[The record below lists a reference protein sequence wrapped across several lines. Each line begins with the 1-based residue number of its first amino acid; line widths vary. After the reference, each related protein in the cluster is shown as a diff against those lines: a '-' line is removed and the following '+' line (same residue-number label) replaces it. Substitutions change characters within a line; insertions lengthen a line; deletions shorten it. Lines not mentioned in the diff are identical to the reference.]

1 MKPASQILVVGATG
15 SQGGAVAQA
24 LLSSG
29 VTVRALVRDL
39 QSDKAV
45 ALAAAGAS
53 LIPGD
58 LRDASSL
65 EAALTDVG
73 GVFSVQLAPSS
84 DPDSERREGRA
95 LTEAARKAGAIHFVH
110 ASVSGVAMHRADPRW
125 LGSRWNRNYWDSKA
139 DVEDMVREAGFR
151 AYTILRPALLMENF
165 IAPKAAWMFPD
176 LARGRIRTAV
186 RPATSIPFVGVTDV
200 AAAVAAAFA
209 DQTRFGGAEIE
220 LAGDVLRLP
229 EAADVLSVATGARIV
244 VETVSPGEAV
254 ALGQQL
260 GWVETQEWFNE
271 SGYPA
276 RPSDMAAYGL
286 RPTPLA
292 DWALVNRKHLK

>member
-29 VTVRALVRDL
+29 VSVRALVRDL
-39 QSDKAV
+39 QSDKAI

-84 DPDSERREGRA
+84 DRESERREGRA
-95 LTEAARKAGAIHFVH
+95 LIEAARKAGAIHFVH

-139 DVEDMVREAGFR
+139 DVEDMVREAGFQ

-186 RPATSIPFVGVTDV
+186 RPETSIPFVGVADV

-209 DQTRFGGAEIE
+209 DQTRFGGA
-220 LAGDVLRLP
+220 
-229 EAADVLSVATGARIV
+229 DVLSVATGARIV
-244 VETVSPGEAV
+244 AETVSPGEAV
-254 ALGQQL
+254 ALGQQV

-292 DWALVNRKHLK
+292 DWALVNRKRLK